1 MALLT
6 LIAYIPW
13 IYPWIKWTYS
23 NCKTIGELFCG
34 VVSISFRIV
43 KEHQLSTRCLSH
55 GWLTINNQTKE
66 GWLFM
71 GKNLVEPGGIEPPT
85 PCLQSRCSPSWAM
98 APLQNWWVW
107 EDLNCRP
114 HPYQGCA
121 LTNWATGL
129 QKICS
134 QASSIPSHQ
143 PIQMKTN
150 VWALINA
157 CHISLRR
164 WSSPRFP

>member
-1 MALLT
+1 MFICSITKHVISQTLFAALISDYSSIYAANKLTGPFCKSSFYWVMALLT

-43 KEHQLSTRCLSH
+43 KEHQPGTKCLSH
-55 GWLTINNQTKE
+55 GWLTINNQSET

-71 GKNLVEPGGIEPPT
+71 VKNLVEPGGIEPPT

-98 APLQNWWVW
+98 AP
-107 EDLNCRP
+107 
-114 HPYQGCA
+114 
-121 LTNWATGL
+121 
-129 QKICS
+129 
-134 QASSIPSHQ
+134 
-143 PIQMKTN
+143 
-150 VWALINA
+150 
-157 CHISLRR
+157 
-164 WSSPRFP
+164 F